1 MLGTLLVGVLLASTV
16 LQGCGAK
23 QDNSGKVE
31 IELLQYKPEATKFF
45 DKIAEEFNS
54 THDDIHLTIS

>member
-1 MLGTLLVGVLLASTV
+1 MKKRKAMLSTLFVGVLLASTV

-31 IELLQYKPEATKFF
+31 ICLLYTSP
-45 DKIAEEFNS
+45 S
-54 THDDIHLTIS
+54 PRDI